1 MEHIFYSLTAVEW
14 SRAMFALT
22 AMYHWIFVPLTLG
35 LGFLC
40 AIMETIYYKTGNP
53 EWKRITKFWMKL
65 FAINFA
71 IGVATGLILEFQF
84 GTNWSNY
91 SYFVGDIFGAPLAIE
106 GIFAFFM
113 EATFMAVMY
122 FGWDKV
128 SKRFHLTATWL
139 TAIGANL
146 SAVWILVANSW
157 MQFPVGM
164 RFNIETARNE
174 MVDFA
179 TVVFSDV
186 SVSKFTHTVSSA
198 FVLAAVFVVSISAWY
213 LLKNKNVFLAKSS
226 IKVAAIWG
234 IVSAILVGLTGDQ
247 SGYVIAKTQPMKF
260 AAAEA
265 LYEGGRELPLTIA
278 AILNH
283 DKEVGDNKNS
293 FVFDVGF
300 PSLLSMMTTRGE
312 DKFIPGINDLVYGN
326 PTEGIMSVEEKMVRG
341 KLAIEKMNEYNVARK
356 SKDTTKMAKVAR
368 FFDPETIE
376 GKEFTENNFKYFGYG
391 YFKSPLQAVPNVAMT
406 FYSFRIMVAVGVYLV
421 LFFAVVLFLS
431 IKKKID
437 KYRWILYIMLFS
449 LPLPYIAG
457 QAGWIVSEVGRQ
469 PWTVQDLLPT
479 MASVSDISA
488 TAVKTT
494 FIIFAVLFFL
504 LLIAEIKIL
513 VKQIK
518 LGAEN
523 D

>member
-128 SKRFHLTATWL
+128 SKRFHLSATWL

-146 SAVWILVANSW
+146 SAVWILIANSW
-157 MQFPVGM
+157 MQFPIGM
-164 RFNIETARNE
+164 QFNLETARNE

-179 TVVFSDV
+179 AVVFSDV

-213 LLKNKNVFLAKSS
+213 LLKNRNLFLAKSS

-234 IVSAILVGLTGDQ
+234 IVSALLVVITGDQ
-247 SGYVIAKTQPMKF
+247 SGYVMAKTQPMKF

-265 LYEGGRELPLTIA
+265 LYDGGRDVQLTIA
-278 AILNH
+278 GVLNH
-283 DKEVGDNKNS
+283 DKEVADDQEA
-293 FVFDVGF
+293 FVFDIGF
-300 PSLLSMMTTRGE
+300 PSLLSLMTNRGE

-326 PTEGIMSVEEKMVRG
+326 PEEGIMSVEEKMVRG
-341 KLAIEKMNEYNVARK
+341 KYAIEKMNEYNDARK
-356 SKDTTKMAKVAR
+356 SGDTTKMAEVAR
-368 FFDPETIE
+368 LFDAETAE
-376 GKEFTENNFKYFGYG
+376 GKIFTENNFRYFGYG
-391 YFKSPLQAVPNVAMT
+391 YFTSPLQAVPNIAMI
-406 FYSFRIMVAVGVYLV
+406 FYSFRVMVIVGMYLIA
-421 LFFAVVLFLS
+421 FFMLVLFLS
-431 IKKKID
+431 IKKKLT
-437 KYRWILYIMLFS
+437 KYRWLLWVMLLT

-457 QAGWIVSEVGRQ
+457 QAGWIVAEVGRQ

-479 MASVSDISA
+479 MASVSDVSA
-488 TAVKTT
+488 LAVKTT
-494 FIIFAVLFFL
+494 FIIFAVLFAI

-518 LGAEN
+518 IGADNE
-523 D
+523 